1 MSWHITVC
9 ERMEEDSQGHWYIIT
24 DTYVSILKNDGA
36 DQDSLAVGAIIK
48 EVISD
53 YKAKNGMIKTVTLKS
68 DNAGRMLLMGFGRI

>member
-1 MSWHITVC
+1 
-9 ERMEEDSQGHWYIIT
+9 MEEDSQGHWYIIT